1 MEYPTINL
9 IERCDD
15 ILQENLYLVNGKK
28 IAYGQVVISQQNFGI
43 KITSVLESEELVN
56 SLK

>member
-15 ILQENLYLVNGKK
+15 ILQENLYLVNSKK
-28 IAYGQVVISQQNFGI
+28 IYL
-43 KITSVLESEELVN
+43 KILHF
-56 SLK
+56 SLNLSCF

>member
-1 MEYPTINL
+1 MSELKVFTKEMVTGGDTY
-9 IERCDD
+9 E
-15 ILQENLYLVNGKK
+15 